1 MNPRSTVYGDL
12 KQRAVAV
19 YRVVTQASTY
29 TVAFHDARGRRFVV
43 VRSES
48 AGREATLL
56 RDSDPRVGEH
66 SLFEVA
72 PASWVGQCLEIATMT
87 TSPIQTVIGETDPA
101 LLAAVGHFGAA
112 PASTPERSPWARPAG
127 AAASAPAPS
136 APRDDRTSV
145 DRLAGDRVADDRAP
159 DDAGSSGALSSS
171 PRIVPFGAR
180 GTLPG
185 ESSPAMAAA
194 AARHLVVGGAAAALP
209 ARVAPPGPAVEPEIP
224 YPLRH
229 VQYAESMVQLLRSI
243 SRRERIFEDLGA
255 SPQLRARMRH
265 ALDESASLLEQIR
278 RRDRT

>member
-19 YRVVTQASTY
+19 YRVMTQASTY

-43 VRSES
+43 VRSE
-48 AGREATLL
+48 APGREATLL
-56 RDSDPRVGEH
+56 RDSDPRIGEH
-66 SLFEVA
+66 SLFEVP
-72 PASWVGQCLEIATMT
+72 PASWVNRCLEIATMT
-87 TSPIQTVIGETDPA
+87 SSPVQTVIGETDPA

-112 PASTPERSPWARPAG
+112 PASTPERSPWARPPG
-127 AAASAPAPS
+127 AAASAEDRGP
-136 APRDDRTSV
+136 PRDDRTV
-145 DRLAGDRVADDRAP
+145 IDRAAREGIAA
-159 DDAGSSGALSSS
+159 DAGSSGALSSS

-209 ARVAPPGPAVEPEIP
+209 ARAPQPAAAVEPEIP

-243 SRRERIFEDLGA
+243 SRRDRIFEDLGA
-255 SPQLRARMRH
+255 SPQLRGRMRH